1 LGSLTATPTPAVA
14 LYLDENF
21 FNPRKNQLGMDVRV
35 DVAGQVHVMVFNIAG
50 EKVKDL
56 LNQYE
61 NVGNYRVYWDGHNN
75 NGAETG
81 NAVYFVI
88 ITQPSGN
95 MIRKVI
101 LLK

>member
-1 LGSLTATPTPAVA
+1 MA

-35 DVAGQVHVMVFNIAG
+35 DQAGRVHVMVFNIAG

-61 NVGNYRVYWDGHNN
+61 NVGNYRVYWDGRNN
-75 NGAETG
+75 WSAEVG
-81 NAVYFVI
+81 NAVYFVVI
-88 ITQPSGN
+88 EQPSGQ

-101 LLK
+101 VLK